1 MATLECIFSTE
12 NVFIDSAMV
21 SSFFFPVAIEPGGTM
36 GTLCS
41 KRVDKLETMFF
52 GHFKHTVQH
61 YMTSNGFFAK
71 KKNLVVPHIFQ
82 NFKPTIRGRY

>member
-1 MATLECIFSTE
+1 MTPLNPSKRVETAKNACR
-12 NVFIDSAMV
+12 
-21 SSFFFPVAIEPGGTM
+21 TM

-71 KKNLVVPHIFQ
+71 KKIWWFRTFFKILNRRLEVDIDPTVSNGVPLEL
-82 NFKPTIRGRY
+82 Y

>member
-1 MATLECIFSTE
+1 MTPLNPSKRVETAKNACR
-12 NVFIDSAMV
+12 
-21 SSFFFPVAIEPGGTM
+21 TM

-71 KKNLVVPHIFQ
+71 KIFGGSAH
-82 NFKPTIRGRY
+82 FSKF

>member
-1 MATLECIFSTE
+1 
-12 NVFIDSAMV
+12 
-21 SSFFFPVAIEPGGTM
+21 M

-71 KKNLVVPHIFQ
+71 KKKFWWFRTFFKILNRRLEVDIDPTVSNGVPLEL
-82 NFKPTIRGRY
+82 Y

>member
-1 MATLECIFSTE
+1 MTPLNPSKRVETAKNACR
-12 NVFIDSAMV
+12 
-21 SSFFFPVAIEPGGTM
+21 TM

-52 GHFKHTVQH
+52 GHFRHTVQH

-71 KKNLVVPHIFQ
+71 KNFWWFRTFFKILNRRLEVDIDPTVSNGVPLEL
-82 NFKPTIRGRY
+82 Y

>member
-1 MATLECIFSTE
+1 
-12 NVFIDSAMV
+12 
-21 SSFFFPVAIEPGGTM
+21 M

-61 YMTSNGFFAK
+61 YMTSNGLFAK
-71 KKNLVVPHIFQ
+71 KKIWWFRTFFKILNRRLEVDIDPTVSNGVPLEL
-82 NFKPTIRGRY
+82 Y

>member
-1 MATLECIFSTE
+1 MTPLNPSKRVETAKNACR
-12 NVFIDSAMV
+12 
-21 SSFFFPVAIEPGGTM
+21 TM

-71 KKNLVVPHIFQ
+71 KNFWWFRTFFKILNRRLEVDIDPTVSNGVPLEL
-82 NFKPTIRGRY
+82 Y